1 MEDKMHRY
9 CEFRFPKIPS
19 KVWSYCS
26 FFKNKPSDIWM
37 EYEDVF
43 YYKQYY
49 LGYCWAELL
58 T

>member
-1 MEDKMHRY
+1 MPENMN
-9 CEFRFPKIPS
+9 FPKIPS
-19 KVWSYCS
+19 RAWPDCS

-37 EYEDVF
+37 EYEYEF